1 MRALS
6 LLVVDGNT
14 NDVNEANLAA
24 GGVRTGDGYAA
35 VLKRIAPDSTCT
47 IVRPADDGLNCLP
60 EGEDFKDF
68 DGISWTGS
76 AANVYEDKQHV
87 RDQIEL
93 AGRAFESGTPFFG
106 SCWGLQVTTEA
117 LGGKVILNP
126 RGREICIGRR
136 ILLTDEGRDHC
147 MYDGKPTAFD
157 AVTVHKD
164 EVSEMPSGARLL
176 ASNEMSNVQAVE
188 IVDGNKHFWGVQY
201 HPEFSLGD
209 IANIMSRYGTGLIDD
224 GLFASEP
231 EAADFQQAL
240 KDLHL
245 DPSRKDLAFRF
256 SADRTVLDFDLRT
269 LEIRNWIDKI
279 VRPRATAKTR

>member
-1 MRALS
+1 MSSLS

-14 NDVNEANLAA
+14 NETNESNLAA

-35 VLKRIAPDSTCT
+35 VLKRIAPDNVCT
-47 IVRPADDGLNCLP
+47 IVPAADEGMKCLP
-60 EGEDFKDF
+60 DGKSFKDF
-68 DGISWTGS
+68 DGIAWTGS

-87 RDQIEL
+87 RDQIAL
-93 AGRAFESGTPFFG
+93 AGEAFESGTPFFG
-106 SCWGLQVTTEA
+106 SCWGLQIVAEA

-126 RGREICIGRR
+126 RGREIGIGRR
-136 ILLTDEGRDHC
+136 IVLTDEGRGHG

-164 EVSEMPSGARLL
+164 EISEMPKGARLL
-176 ASNEMSNVQAVE
+176 ASNEVSHVQAVE
-188 IVDGNKHFWGVQY
+188 IIDGNNHFWGVQY

-209 IANIMSRYGTGLIDD
+209 IAIIMSRYGTGLIDD
-224 GLFASEP
+224 GLFSDEQ
-231 EAADFQQAL
+231 EAAHFRQGL
-240 KDLHL
+240 KDLHQ
-245 DPSRKDLAFRF
+245 DPMRNDLAFRY

-279 VRPRATAKTR
+279 VRPRSQTEG